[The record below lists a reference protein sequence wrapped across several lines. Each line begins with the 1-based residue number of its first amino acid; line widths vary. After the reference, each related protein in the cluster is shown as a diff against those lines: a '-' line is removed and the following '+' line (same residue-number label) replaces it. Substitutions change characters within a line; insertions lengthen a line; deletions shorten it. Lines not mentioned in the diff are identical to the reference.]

1 MIKRNR
7 KLGFFSLTVLLAC
20 LLGFWGC
27 KSIKN
32 ENGWYYVADNQ
43 TKELSE
49 KPFMTTG
56 DIAKASVEKDEAG
69 NKVILLKLKK
79 EGIKKLE
86 DATEAY
92 KGKYI
97 AFLCDDSIVSMVL
110 VNEKISSEFI
120 YVTNSD
126 EELLLETYKTLECSI
141 K

>member
-7 KLGFFSLTVLLAC
+7 KLEFFSLTVLLVC
-20 LLGFWGC
+20 LLSLFGC

-49 KPFMTTG
+49 KPFMTTD

-97 AFLCDDSIVSMVL
+97 AFLCNDSIVSMVL

-126 EELLLETYKTLECSI
+126 EELLLKTYKTLKVSI

>member
-7 KLGFFSLTVLLAC
+7 KLEFFSLTVLLVC
-20 LLGFWGC
+20 LLSLFGC

-49 KPFMTTG
+49 KPFMTTD

-97 AFLCDDSIVSMVL
+97 AFLCNDSIVSMVL

-126 EELLLETYKTLECSI
+126 EELLLKTYKILKISI